1 MEELKKKLHTIP
13 AQPNAIPYL
22 TSYYKRDWG
31 FCVSENQ
38 KKKLKKDIY
47 KIVVN
52 STLDHKGFLS
62 VGELYIK
69 GKSKREITLSTNIC
83 HPSMA
88 NNELSGPG
96 VLTSIGKYLLKKI
109 IFHID

>member
-1 MEELKKKLHTIP
+1 M
-13 AQPNAIPYL
+13 
-22 TSYYKRDWG
+22 
-31 FCVSENQ
+31 SENQ

-96 VLTSIGKYLLKKI
+96 VLTSIGKYLLKKKLFFI
-109 IFHID
+109 